1 MIRMRDSL
9 SHNNV
14 IGIIGIIF
22 GSIGIASLFIG
33 DINDLV
39 IPLSDIFFVKY
50 ALIIGIL
57 NCSSYFIVIGILIF
71 IGKLVPYYKG
81 VSKYEKAR
89 SHLFTIIFL
98 IPFVISLVST
108 IIVIKKGV
116 FWSLLGLSIIIY
128 YCWSIYADLR
138 VIKDGEF

>member
-1 MIRMRDSL
+1 MRDSL
-9 SHNNV
+9 PNNKV
-14 IGIIGIIF
+14 VGIIGVIF

-50 ALIIGIL
+50 AVIIGIL
-57 NCSSYFIVIGILIF
+57 NCSSYFIVIGVLIF
-71 IGKLVPYYKG
+71 IGKLMPYYKG
-81 VSKYEKAR
+81 VSKYEKAK
-89 SHLFTIIFL
+89 SHFFTVIFL

-116 FWSLLGLSIIIY
+116 FWSLLGLSIIVY
-128 YCWSIYADLR
+128 YCWSIYANLR
-138 VIKDGEF
+138 VLKNREF

>member
-1 MIRMRDSL
+1 
-9 SHNNV
+9 V
-14 IGIIGIIF
+14 VGIIGVIF

-50 ALIIGIL
+50 AVIIGIL
-57 NCSSYFIVIGILIF
+57 NCSSYFIVIGVLIF
-71 IGKLVPYYKG
+71 IGKLMPYYKG
-81 VSKYEKAR
+81 VSRYEKAK
-89 SHLFTIIFL
+89 SHFFTVIFL

-116 FWSLLGLSIIIY
+116 FWSLLGLSIIVY
-128 YCWSIYADLR
+128 YCWSIYANLR
-138 VIKDGEF
+138 LLKDREF

>member
-1 MIRMRDSL
+1 MKDSL
-9 SHNNV
+9 PNNKVVGV
-14 IGIIGIIF
+14 IGVIF

-50 ALIIGIL
+50 AVIIGIL

-71 IGKLVPYYKG
+71 IGKLIPYYKG
-81 VSKYEKAR
+81 VSRYEKAR

-116 FWSLLGLSIIIY
+116 FWSLLGLSIIVY
-128 YCWSIYADLR
+128 YCWSIYANLR
-138 VIKDGEF
+138 LLKDREF

>member
-1 MIRMRDSL
+1 MRDSIP
-9 SHNNV
+9 NNKV
-14 IGIIGIIF
+14 VGIIGVIF

-50 ALIIGIL
+50 AVIIGIL
-57 NCSSYFIVIGILIF
+57 NCSSYFIVIGVLIF
-71 IGKLVPYYKG
+71 IGKLMPYYKG
-81 VSKYEKAR
+81 VSKYEKAK
-89 SHLFTIIFL
+89 SHFFTVIFL

-116 FWSLLGLSIIIY
+116 FWSLLGLSIIVY
-128 YCWSIYADLR
+128 YCWSIYANLR
-138 VIKDGEF
+138 VLKNREF

>member
-1 MIRMRDSL
+1 MRDSL
-9 SHNNV
+9 SNNKV
-14 IGIIGIIF
+14 VGIIGVIF

-50 ALIIGIL
+50 AVIIGIL
-57 NCSSYFIVIGILIF
+57 NCSSYFIVIGVLIF
-71 IGKLVPYYKG
+71 IGKLMFYYKG
-81 VSKYEKAR
+81 VSKYEKAK
-89 SHLFTIIFL
+89 SHFFTVIFL

-116 FWSLLGLSIIIY
+116 FWNLLGLSIIVY
-128 YCWSIYADLR
+128 YCWSIYANLR
-138 VIKDGEF
+138 VLKNREF

>member
-1 MIRMRDSL
+1 MRDSL
-9 SHNNV
+9 PNNKV
-14 IGIIGIIF
+14 VGIIGVIF

-50 ALIIGIL
+50 AVIIGIL
-57 NCSSYFIVIGILIF
+57 NCSSYFIVIGVLIF
-71 IGKLVPYYKG
+71 IGKLMPYYKG
-81 VSKYEKAR
+81 VSKYEKAK
-89 SHLFTIIFL
+89 SHFFTVIFL

-116 FWSLLGLSIIIY
+116 FWSLLGLSIILY
-128 YCWSIYADLR
+128 YC
-138 VIKDGEF
+138 